1 MRQAPSS
8 SLLAGGIGPSLRV
21 AGGLSGTN
29 AGTGPPFGLTCLIVR
44 IGILGG
50 PGLSAGAPLDGAV
63 QRLGTELARRCW
75 GMVLGVPG
83 SVAFDAIESGVD
95 VVEVLARGAEPGTKA
110 TDLRAVD
117 GRAARLEVVRLLS
130 DAVVV
135 LPGGIDVLADL
146 LALLSEQALGLSDK
160 PCGVLDPT
168 GLLDPLAE
176 QLDALDRAGLPAA
189 PLLRA
194 DDPATLLDRLAA
206 WRPTGGGDLRDGVAW
221 LRISDSSLTLLPSP
235 SGLSLPGGPREPG
248 ERGAV
253 ALCRQLE
260 QRWSV
265 RLSAKRLHPAAALV
279 VPEPDGAWRRVSC
292 YRADGAQ
299 PVVPGAVSH
308 PLGETTACDP
318 TAAALQEL
326 LRQGR
331 VY

>member
-1 MRQAPSS
+1 M
-8 SLLAGGIGPSLRV
+8 
-21 AGGLSGTN
+21 
-29 AGTGPPFGLTCLIVR
+29 R

-83 SVAFDAIESGVD
+83 SLTFDAIEPGVD

-117 GRAARLEVVRLLS
+117 GPAARLEVVRLLS

-135 LPGGIDVLADL
+135 LPGGIDVLAVL
-146 LALLSEQALGLSDK
+146 LALLTEQALGLSDK

-168 GLLDPLAE
+168 GLFDPLVE
-176 QLDALDRAGLPAA
+176 QLDALDRAGLPVA

-194 DDPATLLDRLAA
+194 DDPAALLDRLAA
-206 WRPTGGGDLRDGVAW
+206 WRPNGGGELRDEVAW
-221 LRISDSSLTLLPSP
+221 LRISDSHLTLLPSP
-235 SGLSLPGGPREPG
+235 SWLSLPGGPRKPG
-248 ERGAV
+248 ERGTV
-253 ALCRQLE
+253 ALCRLLD

-265 RLSAKRLHPAAALV
+265 RLSAERLHPVAALV
-279 VPEPDGAWRRVSC
+279 VPEPDGTWRRVSC
-292 YRADGAQ
+292 YRADGPQ

-308 PLGETTACDP
+308 PLGETAHCDP
-318 TAAALQEL
+318 TAAALQQL

-331 VY
+331 VL